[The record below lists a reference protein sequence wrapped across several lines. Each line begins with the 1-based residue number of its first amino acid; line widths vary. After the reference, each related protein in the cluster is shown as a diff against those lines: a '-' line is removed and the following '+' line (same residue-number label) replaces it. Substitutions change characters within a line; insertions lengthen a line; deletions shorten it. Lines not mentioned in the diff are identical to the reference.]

1 MSESGKQVAEKS
13 NALEQSAL
21 PGADSP
27 QGAAGVER
35 RQQLAKMRHD
45 PAAIREL
52 FVSGDYPYHSKMPR
66 REYEAKKQ
74 ALQVELLKVQQWVKD
89 SGQKIVVLFEGR
101 DAAGK
106 GGTIKR
112 FMEHLNPRGARVV
125 ALEKPSD
132 QERGQWYFRDT

>member
-1 MSESGKQVAEKS
+1 MNESGGQAAEKS
-13 NALEQSAL
+13 KVFEEETIAKEGRQEESAR
-21 PGADSP
+21 A
-27 QGAAGVER
+27 ER
-35 RQQLAKMRHD
+35 LQQLAKMRHD

-52 FVSGDYPYHSKMPR
+52 FVSGDYPYHSKMPG

-112 FMEHLNPRGARVV
+112 FMENILIHAVHVWWLWKSPPIRSVGNGT
-125 ALEKPSD
+125 
-132 QERGQWYFRDT
+132 F